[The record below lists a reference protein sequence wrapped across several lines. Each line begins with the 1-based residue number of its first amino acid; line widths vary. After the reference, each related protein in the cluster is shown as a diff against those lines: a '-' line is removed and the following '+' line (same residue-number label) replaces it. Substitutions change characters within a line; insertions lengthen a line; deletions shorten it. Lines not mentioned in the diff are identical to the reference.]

1 MPCAECMVLR
11 RQNAVLR
18 ARVQALRLIIQD
30 MSGPAIDLDDDD
42 PYEDEQPMVR
52 EREEDE

>member
-30 MSGPAIDLDDDD
+30 MSGPAVDLDDD

>member
-1 MPCAECMVLR
+1 MVLR